1 MTPTVLELQRFQAVK
16 VFLVVSANRDHYRR
30 SCPAGQIISYVRDG
44 GTAILAGY
52 FAAWVNWF
60 DPHGFFRRWELP
72 WEYGSYTRA
81 TVYVNLRVRQIDK
94 VGLPAAYHL
103 KALFLKNVSQNEALY
118 HPLEDCNRAETPVAF
133 GAVGKG
139 RLGYIGDV
147 NGEEGTNAAI
157 VAMCGL

>member
-1 MTPTVLELQRFQAVK
+1 M
-16 VFLVVSANRDHYRR
+16 
-30 SCPAGQIISYVRDG
+30 
-44 GTAILAGY
+44 
-52 FAAWVNWF
+52 
-60 DPHGFFRRWELP
+60 
-72 WEYGSYTRA
+72 
-81 TVYVNLRVRQIDK
+81 YVNLRVRQIDK